1 MSQGPLVTPQGALLR
16 VLISGESDGPEIV
29 RKVREW
35 TDGKV
40 RLDEASFASEISEL
54 EKLAFVERRTGAIDK
69 RTGQARTTFV
79 LTAAGKTSALQVLA
93 ASLTR
98 KV

>member
-1 MSQGPLVTPQGALLR
+1 MSQKPLVTPRAALLR

-35 TDGKV
+35 TDGHI
-40 RLDEASFASEISEL
+40 RLDDDSFISEISEL
-54 EKLAFVERRTGAIDK
+54 EKLAFVERRSGSVDK
-69 RTGQARTTFV
+69 RTGQPRITFV
-79 LTAAGKTSALQVLA
+79 LTATGKTSALQVLA

-98 KV
+98 KG